1 MLLIRKIIQRN
12 ERSWGVSI
20 PAEIV
25 RELGWKKHTYVYV
38 HMTKNG
44 FLILR
49 AVPEISAA
57 DRKPAADR

>member
-1 MLLIRKIIQRN
+1 MLLIRKIIQKN

-25 RELGWKKHTYVYV
+25 RELGWKKHTYVYI
-38 HMTKNG
+38 HRTKNG
-44 FLILR
+44 FPILR

-57 DRKPAADR
+57 DKRPATDR